1 MYLVRR
7 IARTK
12 PQTEWE
18 VAAILR
24 RICNAYEENG
34 RSEATI
40 MVGGRGLPGESQVI
54 AEWTQET
61 IEPNWVSN
69 VPASVRDDNAKLQS
83 LILEYLIEFYEVVT
97 DGKMKERGL

>member
-24 RICNAYEENG
+24 RICDAYEENG
-34 RSEATI
+34 RSKATI

-54 AEWTQET
+54 AEWTQDT
-61 IEPNWVSN
+61 IEPNWVTN
-69 VPASVRDDNAKLQS
+69 VPASVREDNAKLQS
-83 LILEYLIEFYEVVT
+83 LILEYPIEFYEVVT
-97 DGKMKERGL
+97 DEKMKERGL